1 MGKSLLDTSKTD
13 FKEDLDQLRIE
24 LYFKTQNLQN
34 VSVLHSEIDDLTKN
48 RKMLE
53 EELSAKL
60 NELANKLN
68 DLENHKV
75 LSIKRMDDVDNYTQ
89 GVNTKLEEMQQSLEN
104 QIAVAS
110 KDYKDQF
117 SKIENSLSTEITEKI
132 TSINES
138 IVTVNTPSTEATEKI
153 KLNLEEKLF
162 ELISV
167 DNE

>member
-1 MGKSLLDTSKTD
+1 M
-13 FKEDLDQLRIE
+13 RIE
-24 LYFKTQNLQN
+24 LDFKTQNLQN

-138 IVTVNTPSTEATEKI
+138 IVTVNTSSTEATEKI
-153 KLNLEEKLF
+153 KLDLE
-162 ELISV
+162 IIW
-167 DNE
+167 